1 MRALGH
7 ARAAV
12 VGGGITG
19 ALSCLVLAHEGVQ
32 VDWYAPH
39 EPEIREDGAQARA
52 YALAPSARELL
63 ESLGVWQKIAAHQ
76 PVTSMEVSQS
86 APRGMV
92 HLRADEAQVAQ
103 LANMVSHADLLA
115 AAEAAV
121 LQLGDRVR
129 RLPGFET
136 GRVGP
141 QIVEDC
147 FSGVDLVVGA
157 DGANSRLRRAA
168 GVLWSRRDYDQTA
181 LVMRFR
187 TERAHDGVASQWFGT
202 ESAPKG
208 ILALLP
214 LSDPHMVSMVYS
226 LPSVQALAVKS
237 ATPNELAERITQDSL
252 HRYGVLEAH
261 DEKPVASTLAM
272 TRAER
277 VTLSKLVFLGD
288 AAHTV
293 HPLAGYGLNLGLQDL
308 RVLRDVLA
316 HRREGQSIGDTGL
329 LKAYAAQR
337 GPVVA
342 QVQWGL
348 DAIFR
353 LMQSETPG
361 VALSRSW
368 GMRLLEQWASPRQW
382 LTRRALAGRL

>member
-1 MRALGH
+1 MRPLSH
-7 ARAAV
+7 SKAAV

-19 ALSCLVLAHEGVQ
+19 ALSCLVLAHEGVR

-39 EPEIREDGAQARA
+39 EAEVREDGAQARA
-52 YALAPSARELL
+52 YALAPGSRSLL
-63 ESLGVWQKIAAHQ
+63 ESLGVWGKIAAHQ
-76 PVTSMEVSQS
+76 PVTCMEVSQGE
-86 APRGMV
+86 PQGKV
-92 HLRADEAQVAQ
+92 HLRAEEAQVPQ
-103 LANMVSHADLLA
+103 LADMVLHSDLLA

-121 LQLGDRVR
+121 LQLGDRVH

-141 QIVEDC
+141 QIVDDC
-147 FSGVDLVVGA
+147 FPGIDLVVGA

-168 GVLWSRRDYDQTA
+168 GILWSRRDYEQTA
-181 LVMRFR
+181 LVMRFQ
-187 TERAHDGVASQWFGT
+187 TERPHEGVASQWFGS

-214 LSDPHMVSMVYS
+214 LAEPNRVSMVYS
-226 LPSVQALAVKS
+226 LPAAQALQVKS
-237 ATPNELAERITQDSL
+237 TSPIELAERVTEDSH
-252 HRYGVLEAH
+252 HRYGVLTAL
-261 DEKPVASTLAM
+261 DERPVAAPLAM

-277 VTLSKLVFLGD
+277 VTLSKLLLLGD

-308 RVLRDVLA
+308 QALREVLS
-316 HRREGQSIGDTGL
+316 HRPEGQAIGDPSL
-329 LKAYAAQR
+329 LKAYAARR
-337 GPVVA
+337 GRAVA

-361 VALSRSW
+361 VAMGRSW
-368 GMRLLEQWASPRQW
+368 GMRLLDQWTSPRQW
-382 LTRRALAGRL
+382 LTRRALTGRL